1 MSTVQLGGTAIDT
14 SIHRIGLGLMT
25 LTWGPDASDERSFE
39 VIKTAIELTAPDR
52 KLFLNSA
59 EFYGEDRDVANLE
72 MLSRF
77 FAKFPELADRTF
89 LSVKGTMSAEPEAI
103 RRSVTNCLAA
113 LKGQK
118 KIDLFQCCRVDP
130 KIPVESAIKTLSG
143 LVTEG
148 KFGHIGLS
156 ECSATTLR
164 RANAVHPITAVEIE
178 ISPFSYEDETRAVIT
193 ASHELN
199 VTVIAYSPLGH
210 GFLTGK
216 FNKED
221 LGTRDIRRHLA
232 RFQDDAMAH
241 NQKIVD
247 VLVATANAKS
257 ITAGQLC
264 IAWVAALGPHIV
276 PLPGT
281 TKLDRL
287 RENMKAVD
295 LSLTLDDVNQLTEA
309 LSKIEVRG
317 GRYFDRSGELLW
329 G

>member
-1 MSTVQLGGTAIDT
+1 MSAVQLGGTAIDT
-14 SIHRIGLGLMT
+14 SIHKIGLGLMT
-25 LTWGPDASDERSFE
+25 LTWGPDASDERSFGI
-39 VIKTAIELTAPDR
+39 IKTAIELTPPDQ

-89 LSVKGTMSAEPEAI
+89 LSVKGTMSAAPEAI
-103 RRSVTNCLAA
+103 IRSVTKCLNA
-113 LKGQK
+113 LKGHK

-130 KIPVESAIKTLSG
+130 TIPVESAIKTLAN
-143 LVTEG
+143 LIKEG
-148 KFGHIGLS
+148 KFDHIGLS
-156 ECSATTLR
+156 ECSAGTLR

-178 ISPFSYEDETRAVIT
+178 ISPFSYEDETRAVIS
-193 ASHELN
+193 ASQELN

-221 LGTRDIRRHLA
+221 LGARDIRRNLA

-247 VLVATANAKS
+247 ILAAAADARS

-264 IAWVAALGPHIV
+264 IAWVAALGSNIV

-281 TKLDRL
+281 TKVDRL
-287 RENMKAVD
+287 RENMKAIDLVLTFDD
-295 LSLTLDDVNQLTEA
+295 LSQLTEA
-309 LSKIEVRG
+309 LAKIEVRG